1 MALKKKPVTGMK
13 DMLPR
18 EMEIRDYL
26 IGLIKETYKTYG
38 FCSIETPCVEHIENL
53 CSKQGG
59 DNEKLIFKILKRGE
73 KLKIDTAKEENDLV
87 DGGLRYDLTVP
98 LARYYANHSNEL
110 PAPFKAL
117 QIGNVWRADRPQ
129 KGRFRQ
135 FMQCDIDILGEP
147 GNLAEIELILAT
159 TAMLGKLSFQNF
171 TVCINDRNIL
181 KAMAAYSGFR
191 EDDYDEVFIILDK
204 MDKIGAEGVA
214 KELEEMGY
222 VKENVET
229 YLQLFKDVAPDVTG
243 IRFLKEK
250 LGDCLS
256 EETADSMEMIISS
269 VETAKECEF
278 NIKFD
283 PTLVRGQSYYTGTIF
298 EVTMDDFG
306 GSVAGGGRYDKMI
319 GKFTGQDTPACG
331 FSIGFERIVMLLLE
345 NGYEVPTVKEKK
357 AYLLEKKMTKEGLL
371 KVMSLAKADR
381 QAGKQVLAVD
391 KDQELVQEIADYV
404 TYAARADVTDSRVF
418 ESLGISNMDVVII
431 GISEDMESSILAT
444 LQAKEAGVP
453 LVIAKGMN
461 QMHAKILKKIGA
473 DRVVMAEI
481 ETGIRLGKNLISG
494 GFQDFFML
502 SDSFS
507 MVELAVPD
515 SWINHNL
522 EELNLRKKYE
532 INVIAIKKGET
543 ICVNIHPEENLC
555 MGEILILA
563 GENKALAKLMKK
575 YKEGDI

>member
-181 KAMAAYSGFR
+181 N
-191 EDDYDEVFIILDK
+191 K

-222 VKENVET
+222 AKENVET
-229 YLQLFKDVAPDVTG
+229 YLQLFQDVAPDVTG

-256 EETADSMEMIISS
+256 GETADSMEMIISS

-371 KVMSLAKADR
+371 KVMSLAKTDR
-381 QAGKQVLAVD
+381 QAGKQVLIV
-391 KDQELVQEIADYV
+391 
-404 TYAARADVTDSRVF
+404 
-418 ESLGISNMDVVII
+418 NMKKNKKF
-431 GISEDMESSILAT
+431 
-444 LQAKEAGVP
+444 QKE
-453 LVIAKGMN
+453 
-461 QMHAKILKKIGA
+461 Q
-473 DRVVMAEI
+473 
-481 ETGIRLGKNLISG
+481 
-494 GFQDFFML
+494 
-502 SDSFS
+502 
-507 MVELAVPD
+507 
-515 SWINHNL
+515 L
-522 EELNLRKKYE
+522 EEEGYIE
-532 INVIAIKKGET
+532 IVDCYADS
-543 ICVNIHPEENLC
+543 VENL
-555 MGEILILA
+555 
-563 GENKALAKLMKK
+563 
-575 YKEGDI
+575 